1 MAEQLLDVRSVSV
14 TYGRR
19 GGRRDPIRAVTDVD
33 LHLERG
39 ETLGLVGESGCGK
52 STLAR
57 ALLGLE
63 PATGEIW
70 LDGLPLPPT
79 RSPAQARRVA
89 IVFQDPYASLN
100 PRMSVG
106 AMLAEMVRVHR
117 LRPREEIGARVRE
130 LLSLVGL
137 PERALQVRPAAL
149 SGGQRQR
156 VAIARALALE
166 PEVLIAD
173 EPTTSLDVSIQAVI
187 LELFA
192 QLGKDLGLGL
202 LLITHN
208 LAVVGAICDRVAV
221 MYLGRII
228 EVGTTEAVLTDP
240 RHPYTR
246 RLVAA
251 VPRLSV
257 QKRAPLAALAG
268 DPPSP
273 AKIPSGC
280 PFHPRCAD
288 ATDHCRVVRPELL
301 ASPAH
306 TAEAVRTTGPAPP
319 APASAGPHRAA
330 CHYAWEPTSVPTALS
345 GAEPRLG

>member
-1 MAEQLLDVRSVSV
+1 MGEPLLDARSMSV
-14 TYGRR
+14 TYRRR
-19 GGRRDPIRAVTDVD
+19 GARGGEVRAVTDVD
-33 LHLERG
+33 LQLARG

-63 PATGEIW
+63 PASGEVR
-70 LDGLPLPPT
+70 LDGRLLPSRRP
-79 RSPAQARRVA
+79 RADARRMA

-100 PRMSVG
+100 PRMSVA
-106 AMLAEMVRVHR
+106 AMLGEMVRAHG
-117 LRPREEIGARVRE
+117 LRPRDQVQRRVRE
-130 LLSLVGL
+130 LVELVGL
-137 PERALQVRPAAL
+137 PERAMRVRPAAL

-173 EPTTSLDVSIQAVI
+173 EPTTALDVSVQAVI

-192 QLGKDLGLGL
+192 RLRDELGLGL

-228 EVGTTEAVLTDP
+228 ETAPAAELLAAPG
-240 RHPYTR
+240 HPYTK

-251 VPRLSV
+251 VPRLDE
-257 QKRAPLAALAG
+257 RGRTPLAALGG
-268 DPPSP
+268 DPPDP
-273 AKIPSGC
+273 ASIPSGC
-280 PFHPRCAD
+280 AFHPRCPQASEL
-288 ATDHCRVVRPELL
+288 CRSTRPE
-301 ASPAH
+301 P
-306 TAEAVRTTGPAPP
+306 VPGPD
-319 APASAGPHRAA
+319 GRWAA
-330 CHYAWEPTSVPTALS
+330 CHYAWGETQTVAGLAPVHPASSRPVV
-345 GAEPRLG
+345 E